1 MKKKFLIGPIPILV
15 LTLIA
20 TGAALWMSIYS
31 NLEFNEKLRQAITQ
45 FNLNNKMVASGE
57 TWTSTILLIIFF
69 VIIIA
74 GMATIF
80 TYYQKIQNLYQ
91 LQENF
96 ISNFTHELKT
106 PVASIKL
113 YLETMKKRD
122 ISADKREEFINLML
136 KDTERLHKNIEQIL
150 QTSKI
155 ESKQDFFK
163 TQDVELGDYLEEFV
177 KKVEYLFPEKL
188 YFENKLK
195 GYSYTRI
202 DPALFESLLI
212 NLITNG
218 VKYNNAEKPQVKIS
232 LSSNLGTLRIDVKDN
247 GIGIDTKEHK
257 KIFKKFFRVVNN
269 EKKIK
274 GTGLGLYLVSQ
285 IMSLHKGKISITSS
299 LGLGSCFHLE
309 LPRLYPAGIPNLRKG
324 AKQV

>member
-31 NLEFNEKLRQAITQ
+31 NLEFNEKLKKTITQ
-45 FNLNNKMVASGE
+45 FKLNEKMIADSE
-57 TWTSTILLIIFF
+57 TWTTTVLLIIFF

-80 TYYQKIQNLYQ
+80 TYYQKLQNLYQ

-113 YLETMKKRD
+113 YLETMMKRD
-122 ISADKREEFINLML
+122 VEPEKRQEFIKLML
-136 KDTERLHKNIEQIL
+136 KDTDRLHQNIEQIL

-155 ESKQDFFK
+155 ESKKDFFK
-163 TQDVELGDYLEEFV
+163 TQDIELGEFLGEFV
-177 KKVEYLFPEKL
+177 KKVEHLFPDRL
-188 YFENKLK
+188 TYENKLK
-195 GYSYTRI
+195 GNSYTKI
-202 DPALFESLLI
+202 DPILFESLLI
-212 NLITNG
+212 NLINNG
-218 VKYNNAEKPQVKIS
+218 VKYNSSEKPEVKII
-232 LSSNLGTLRIDVKDN
+232 LTSNLGTLRIDVVDN
-247 GIGIDTKEHK
+247 GIGIDIKDHK
-257 KIFKKFFRVVNN
+257 KIFKKFFRVFGS

-285 IMSLHKGKISITSS
+285 IMNLHKGKISLTSEM
-299 LGLGSCFHLE
+299 GKGSVFHLE

-324 AKQV
+324 IKQA